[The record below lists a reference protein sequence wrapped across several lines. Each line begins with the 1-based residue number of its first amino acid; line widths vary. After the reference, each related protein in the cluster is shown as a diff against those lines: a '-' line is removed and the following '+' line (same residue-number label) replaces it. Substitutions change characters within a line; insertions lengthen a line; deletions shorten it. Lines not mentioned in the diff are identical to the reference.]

1 MPNFHSS
8 TAVMHFMQI
17 LVAAFL
23 AILFLQSGIEA
34 GALRR
39 LAERDWPGNLE
50 FVKGHFARSPLARMA
65 TPMFALLTILELA
78 AGILSAIGCLLI
90 VLQGDTTIALDGALI
105 AAIAI
110 TALFLGQRVAKDY
123 PGAAILVPYFL
134 LTLLAIYLLE

>member
-1 MPNFHSS
+1 MLNFHSS

-23 AILFLQSGIEA
+23 AILFLQSGIDKIF
-34 GALRR
+34 
-39 LAERDWPGNLE
+39 DWRGNLD

-65 TPMFALLTILELA
+65 APMFGLLTILELA
-78 AGILSAIGCLLI
+78 AGALSAVGCLLI
-90 VLQGDTTIALDGALI
+90 VLQGDTAIALDGALI

-110 TALFLGQRVAKDY
+110 TALFFGQRVAKDY

-134 LTLLAIYLLE
+134 LTLVAIYLLE